1 MPNAF
6 ISRVRPG
13 CAEVQHIF
21 WPMMAF
27 INDDFPT
34 FDRPRNAT
42 SGSVDDKG
50 MVRNWAA
57 EKSLTGE

>member
-1 MPNAF
+1 
-6 ISRVRPG
+6 
-13 CAEVQHIF
+13 
-21 WPMMAF
+21 MMAF

-34 FDRPRNAT
+34 FDRPRKAT

-57 EKSLTGE
+57 EKSLMGE